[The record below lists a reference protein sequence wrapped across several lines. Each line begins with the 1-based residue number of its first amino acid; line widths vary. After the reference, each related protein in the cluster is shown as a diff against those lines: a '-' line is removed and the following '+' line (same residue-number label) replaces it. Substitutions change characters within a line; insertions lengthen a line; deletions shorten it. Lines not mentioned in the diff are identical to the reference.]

1 MNAEQTT
8 TIVWGDD
15 ERSFNCKITIS
26 ADEILNGKLTLEVI
40 AVEQASAYIY
50 LLPNVFNTE
59 LSDTIGI
66 LENNLVYS
74 ITSEYGKISVPTDWS
89 MIVSYNT
96 DNDEG
101 TISIKTY
108 AEEYTADDVESIAG
122 DWQPTGTE
130 YIDPAIAAAEEATRE
145 AQEEADRLALELL
158 ESQLR

>member
-122 DWQPTGTE
+122 DW
-130 YIDPAIAAAEEATRE
+130 
-145 AQEEADRLALELL
+145 
-158 ESQLR
+158 